1 MTRGKTVFLEY
12 PNGDIEYDCKS
23 DDCEGLRLK
32 DVLAH
37 LREIGE
43 PYLGEV
49 WKKNDVDLLA
59 KWGVEDLELDEEA
72 IPAPFLM
79 VNPTVSHDTKS
90 VEVAA
95 SPMVETPNL
104 TSRLYAIDM
113 TEEDIAAFEA
123 DSDPKMLSDVGNGA
137 RMAGMFGNFIRYC
150 KDNGLWYIWTGRRW
164 KADHTMFVYKLA
176 KRVVKSIRDE
186 AYALPE
192 EDVEQGE
199 KSMRDIL
206 LGWHA
211 TSMKKERLIAM
222 VWCALSEG
230 NISVQAKDFDKNHD
244 LLNFLNGTLD
254 LRTMTFRKHRQSDL
268 ITKVIPY
275 NLDPMATCP
284 KWEEFMSDIMSGDAD
299 DVDFLQRFGG
309 YSLCGDISEQCF
321 IILWGDGSNGKST
334 FVGTIRKIEGQY
346 TAQATFDTFT
356 DDKNKP
362 IRNDLA
368 ALKGVRLVAASES
381 EKGTKLSEAVIKHL
395 TGGEEVTCRFLNHE
409 FFSYLPT
416 YKIWLSTNHKPRIRG
431 VDDGI
436 WRRVRLVEF
445 KAKFKK
451 ELGNINE
458 RLQDELMAEAPGII
472 NWLIAGYLKW
482 KATGLPLPEN
492 VKNATANYRSEQD
505 TLALFLEDAC
515 EVAPTLFTHSQSTY
529 LAYKRWAE
537 EQGER
542 PMGSKNFKAAME
554 ERGFKHDHKKVNGK
568 TQRVFL
574 GVRVIFDTEES
585 PKWVEEIE

>member
-12 PNGDIEYDCKS
+12 PIGNIEYDCKS

-90 VEVAA
+90 VEVASLITD
-95 SPMVETPNL
+95 SPSLSP
-104 TSRLYAIDM
+104 LYKIDM
-113 TEEDIAAFEA
+113 TEEDIAAFEP

-284 KWEEFMSDIMSGDAD
+284 KWEEFMSDGSIAEFVGKRAMENAASRKSPKAGLSHGAWKS
-299 DVDFLQRFGG
+299 RNR
-309 YSLCGDISEQCF
+309 SDIS
-321 IILWGDGSNGKST
+321 T
-334 FVGTIRKIEGQY
+334 FP
-346 TAQATFDTFT
+346 TAPAT
-356 DDKNKP
+356 
-362 IRNDLA
+362 
-368 ALKGVRLVAASES
+368 
-381 EKGTKLSEAVIKHL
+381 
-395 TGGEEVTCRFLNHE
+395 TG
-409 FFSYLPT
+409 
-416 YKIWLSTNHKPRIRG
+416 
-431 VDDGI
+431 
-436 WRRVRLVEF
+436 
-445 KAKFKK
+445 
-451 ELGNINE
+451 
-458 RLQDELMAEAPGII
+458 
-472 NWLIAGYLKW
+472 
-482 KATGLPLPEN
+482 
-492 VKNATANYRSEQD
+492 
-505 TLALFLEDAC
+505 
-515 EVAPTLFTHSQSTY
+515 
-529 LAYKRWAE
+529 
-537 EQGER
+537 
-542 PMGSKNFKAAME
+542 
-554 ERGFKHDHKKVNGK
+554 
-568 TQRVFL
+568 
-574 GVRVIFDTEES
+574 
-585 PKWVEEIE
+585 